1 MINAFLLAWF
11 THLIT
16 KILSDLTFKLFGP
29 DALLE
34 LFEPKTEEKIE
45 VVNEL
50 DQNGSKKAKKGHL
63 RRRRRKEDSE
73 NDSEN
78 DSEYDEDD
86 SDSLE
91 IGAESDSD
99 FDDDDSELIDSDYN
113 NSNDDDS
120 IVIEEESNIISNLH
134 MMRSLQNHPML
145 ESFRL
150 CCLWFM
156 SSKDII
162 EELVVLLEDSEE
174 LTRRLSWQ
182 VLFNITVGNP
192 QVAEKV
198 VDKTKPLIAKK
209 LEEEVPKTQNVI
221 CALVKQN
228 LQEYSCDLPTFK
240 LILSI
245 VKAGDFA
252 LLLAIELSKNHNL
265 VEPFTVI
272 QYWIL
277 ENLIFDTL
285 NVLQLLFSQIRV
297 HSVIYTAENVLTPE
311 VTETG

>member
-1 MINAFLLAWF
+1 MENVINALYKDSSSALSSQVSLHGILILLLTKVESNGKKCGMINAFLLAWF

-113 NSNDDDS
+113 NSDDDDS

-162 EELVVLLEDSEE
+162 EELGSLENTKILWQRLASLINLTSLNNEKYEKDEE
-174 LTRRLSWQ
+174 LQEIYDQKPDQIVFPEDKLSHGMKIFDGFHKNLDFENSIQ
-182 VLFNITVGNP
+182 V
-192 QVAEKV
+192 
-198 VDKTKPLIAKK
+198 
-209 LEEEVPKTQNVI
+209 
-221 CALVKQN
+221 
-228 LQEYSCDLPTFK
+228 
-240 LILSI
+240 
-245 VKAGDFA
+245 
-252 LLLAIELSKNHNL
+252 SKNHL
-265 VEPFTVI
+265 VYMNF
-272 QYWIL
+272 
-277 ENLIFDTL
+277 
-285 NVLQLLFSQIRV
+285 
-297 HSVIYTAENVLTPE
+297 
-311 VTETG
+311 